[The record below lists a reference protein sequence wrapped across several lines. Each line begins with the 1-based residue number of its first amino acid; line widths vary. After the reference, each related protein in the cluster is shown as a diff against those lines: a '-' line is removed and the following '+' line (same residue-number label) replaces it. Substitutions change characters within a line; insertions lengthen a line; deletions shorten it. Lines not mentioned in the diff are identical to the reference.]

1 MEERKEERK
10 EEHKE
15 EYKNLATC
23 TPREFLKQTNRIRK
37 SAEKWMNVTD
47 IIGIRN
53 RPVEGLQEIPKDDF
67 LEATRIRKENAEK
80 IAEQS
85 AKNLNDI
92 LNAALEEHIDET
104 LEILA
109 LACFVEPENVD
120 DYKISFYLRN
130 LSDILSD
137 KDVLGFFTSLAQL
150 EQTGILKA

>member
-1 MEERKEERK
+1 MEER
-10 EEHKE
+10 
-15 EYKNLATC
+15 KNLATC

-53 RPVEGLQEIPKDDF
+53 RKVEGLQEIPKDDF

-109 LACFVEPENVD
+109 LACFVEPAHVD

-130 LSDILSD
+130 LFDLLSA
-137 KDVLGFFTSLAQL
+137 KDVLGFFSSLAQL
-150 EQTGILKA
+150 GQTGILKA

>member
-1 MEERKEERK
+1 MEER
-10 EEHKE
+10 
-15 EYKNLATC
+15 KNLATC

-47 IIGIRN
+47 IINIRN
-53 RPVEGLQEIPKDDF
+53 RKVEGLQEIPKDDF

-150 EQTGILKA
+150 EQTGILKV